1 MTSHG
6 MFITGFLGGQLG
18 VEATFSLYHRFVE
31 FQRMIFLNHPHTSVS
46 SWDESYFSE
55 FYSKNRCQYGC
66 PVNSYCKWGLCQ
78 CNGGHTR
85 TWGSC
90 SADQHKPDTTFD
102 PERGVGCTTGNSSS
116 ACSSLDINLI
126 CHTSKLTC
134 NCRRNMRWNPVA
146 NECQIYLDVDCSK
159 ITSTSP
165 VSASIS
171 TAMAGVDADMANAE
185 ANRTKE
191 ALQSWLATREGSLA
205 FSLLDKIDPAKVS
218 MEEIKEAFCRDVDNL
233 DLRTQERVEIED
245 KRPSLFCDPVPLS
258 ACALVYDSSS
268 CSGGWKLAIPEG
280 ETRFRFWSSYYKYRN
295 DIDLVGVRAGCTFTG
310 FTGSKFNGESGQIRG
325 GKTADNWIVLERSPA
340 YAHLDENIESVNCT
354 CS

>member
-1 MTSHG
+1 
-6 MFITGFLGGQLG
+6 
-18 VEATFSLYHRFVE
+18 
-31 FQRMIFLNHPHTSVS
+31 
-46 SWDESYFSE
+46 
-55 FYSKNRCQYGC
+55 
-66 PVNSYCKWGLCQ
+66 
-78 CNGGHTR
+78 
-85 TWGSC
+85 
-90 SADQHKPDTTFD
+90 
-102 PERGVGCTTGNSSS
+102 
-116 ACSSLDINLI
+116 
-126 CHTSKLTC
+126 
-134 NCRRNMRWNPVA
+134 MRWNPVA

-171 TAMAGVDADMANAE
+171 TAMAGVDADMANTE

-191 ALQSWLATREGSLA
+191 ALESWLATREGSLA

-218 MEEIKEAFCRDVDNL
+218 MEEIKEAFCRDVDHM

-245 KRPSLFCDPVPLS
+245 KRPSLFCDPVPPS

-295 DIDLVGVRAGCTFTG
+295 DIDLVGVRTGCTFTG
-310 FTGSKFNGESGQIRG
+310 FTGSKFNGQSGQIRG
-325 GKTADNWIVLERSPA
+325 GKTADNWIVLERTPA